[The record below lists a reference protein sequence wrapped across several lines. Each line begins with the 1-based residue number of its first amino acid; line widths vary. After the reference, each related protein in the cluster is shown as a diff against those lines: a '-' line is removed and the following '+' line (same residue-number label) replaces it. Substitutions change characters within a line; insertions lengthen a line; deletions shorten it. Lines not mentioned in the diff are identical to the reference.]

1 MKYSKQREQILNII
15 NNSYD
20 HPTAYMVYEEVRK
33 DIPNISLGT
42 VYRNLNSLC
51 INKQIRR
58 LAIPNDNDRF
68 DKINNQIK
76 YVDKLSKQINIL
88 NIIGFEKYKNQ
99 TDEEV
104 VRYED
109 IIGKVIYVMPNLG
122 NMFALLKNKYF
133 FASCMIILIL
143 VTLYDLRVKKRKL
156 ERKKIRE
163 KYEKKSNFYF

>member
-68 DKINNQIK
+68 DKINNHFHLYCVSCHSVIDLNNGLLIK
-76 YVDKLSKQINIL
+76 FDKIIKDNFDFEVLSNDLVFSGICHDCKE
-88 NIIGFEKYKNQ
+88 GKEEKLWN
-99 TDEEV
+99 
-104 VRYED
+104 
-109 IIGKVIYVMPNLG
+109 
-122 NMFALLKNKYF
+122 
-133 FASCMIILIL
+133 
-143 VTLYDLRVKKRKL
+143 
-156 ERKKIRE
+156 
-163 KYEKKSNFYF
+163 